1 MLDFEDLL
9 ARLQDGQKVGALDPA
24 WWRNLSVAGVD
35 EVGIGPLAGPVVAAA
50 VVLPETVEI
59 AHLRDS
65 KATTLKQRE
74 RASEA
79 IRDNAVDFA
88 IGLASEAEIDEL
100 NILRASHL
108 AMQRAVAGLRAL
120 PDLALIDGNKIPK
133 LGCPAA
139 AIINGDQRVGAI
151 SAASIVAKVYRDNL
165 MLEAD
170 QQFPSYGF
178 AGHKGYPTAKH
189 LAALRTHGPCRL
201 HRRSFAPVR
210 RLLEN
215 GKSIT

>member
-24 WWRNLSVAGVD
+24 WWRDLSVAGVD

-59 AHLRDS
+59 AYLRDS

-170 QQFPSYGF
+170 QQFPNYGF

-189 LAALRTHGPCRL
+189 LAALGTHGPCRL